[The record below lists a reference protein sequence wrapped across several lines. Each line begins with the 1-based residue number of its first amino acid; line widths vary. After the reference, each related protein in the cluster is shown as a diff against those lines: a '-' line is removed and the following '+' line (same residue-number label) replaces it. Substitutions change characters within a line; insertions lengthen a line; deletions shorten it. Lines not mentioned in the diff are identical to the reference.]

1 MRTGR
6 HLVEYGGEDNEPPF
20 VADALESLAD
30 SIGREASLDGKA
42 EIRSGREGGDV
53 RFGIDGGFPVAEK
66 MKKPLFLSKQRLS
79 HLVAN
84 QGFEPRTCGL

>member
-1 MRTGR
+1 M
-6 HLVEYGGEDNEPPF
+6 
-20 VADALESLAD
+20 LELWRVLFA
-30 SIGREASLDGKA
+30 KQ
-42 EIRSGREGGDV
+42 
-53 RFGIDGGFPVAEK
+53 